1 MWSSLLIVG
10 INQLTGVPQS
20 LSQCTELEEL
30 NVENNNIATLPVSF
44 LLQQLNFWLLAHPV
58 TVSDIKLF
66 MYLKPLDPFR
76 KKQKSSQ
83 IYT

>member
-1 MWSSLLIVG
+1 MEFFVDCRY
-10 INQLTGVPQS
+10 NQLTGVPQS

-44 LLQQLNFWLLAHPV
+44 LLQQLNFWLLARPV

-66 MYLKPLDPFR
+66 MYLKAVDTIGNYS
-76 KKQKSSQ
+76 K
-83 IYT
+83 